1 MFSDFGPNS
10 GYVQEL
16 YELYSSD
23 PTLVSSN
30 WAKYFEDLE
39 NGSVGGTAPTN
50 GGTSNGGAVNGGA
63 PIAAVIPAELSSLPA
78 PSADTRLQEKVFN
91 LISAYRNNGHLK
103 AKINPLTKG
112 INPLPQS
119 ADIGLDYYGFSEADL
134 EKTVSCLGFKNHSQ
148 LKLKDLIEE
157 LKSVYCES
165 IGFEYTHLLS
175 EEERAWLQS
184 RIENRQ
190 QEGYGFS
197 KDQKLSALQSL
208 VEAETFEAELH
219 KKYVG
224 SKRFSLEGGETLMPM
239 MNIALDEAA
248 KRGVS
253 EAIVGMA
260 HRGRVNMLVHIA
272 GKPHEEIFSEFED
285 QSIYSTLGSGDVKY
299 HMGYSSVFKGASGNS
314 IKVSLASNPSHLEFV
329 NPVLEGMARAKQ
341 DILYKND
348 RKAVLPILIHGDAA
362 VVGQGV
368 VYETYNLSRV
378 EGYKTGGSLHLII
391 NNQIGFTTN
400 PEESR
405 STTYCSDGAKAF
417 QAPVFHVNCEDVE
430 AACWATK
437 LALEF
442 RLKFERDVVVDLYC
456 WRKYGHNEGD
466 DPSFTQPISYSEIKS
481 KKASTHAYGAQL
493 ISQGLLSEAA
503 FEELFTKYKEKFQL
517 AQERKKPKVQGEAC
531 AVHGRLRV
539 VTPETGVA
547 LSSLQRVASTLI
559 NYPKHFMPHP
569 KLKQILEKRV
579 HTLEE
584 GKGIDWGFAEAL
596 AFGSLVL
603 EGKRV
608 RLSGQ
613 DVGRGTFSH
622 RHLALNNYE
631 VPEIF
636 SPLTQL
642 EADKGA
648 GSFEVHNS
656 TLSEA
661 AVLGFEFGY
670 STEAKNALVMWEAQ
684 FGDFANGAQVHI
696 DQFIVSS
703 EAKWGQLSGV
713 VLLLPHGYEGQG
725 PEHSSA
731 RLERFLQLCG
741 EGNIVVA
748 YPTNAAQQF
757 HLLRRHGVAD
767 IKRPLVIMT
776 PKSLLRL
783 QDATCAT
790 GDFTSGNFKT
800 IIEDDFGKN
809 PAEKHVV
816 MLSGKLYYD
825 LIAGIKESGKSF
837 NLKIIRVEQL
847 YPFPQFELKKA
858 LKDIKVKSVIWAQE
872 EPQNM
877 GAWSYMDPYIRT
889 RLDLNPLYVGR
900 EVSASPAT
908 GSNKHHVAEQKA
920 IVREVLDLISQ

>member
-23 PTLVSSN
+23 KTLVSPN
-30 WAKYFEDLE
+30 WIKYFEE
-39 NGSVGGTAPTN
+39 FEKSIAPNGGTLHTN
-50 GGTSNGGAVNGGA
+50 GGSIDNFTV
-63 PIAAVIPAELSSLPA
+63 EKLSSLA
-78 PSADTRLQEKVFN
+78 PEISSISAPFAADTRLQDKVYN
-91 LISAYRNNGHLK
+91 LVSAYRSNGHLK
-103 AKINPLTKG
+103 AKINPLSKG
-112 INPLPQS
+112 VNPLPQS
-119 ADIGLDYYGFSEADL
+119 ADLGLDYYNFTAADL
-134 EKTVSCLGFKNHSQ
+134 EKTVSCAGFKNQSQ
-148 LKLKDLIEE
+148 IKLKDLIEE
-157 LKSVYCES
+157 LKSVYCDS

-175 EEERAWLQS
+175 EEERSWLQS

-190 QEGYGFS
+190 AEGYGFS
-197 KDQKLSALQSL
+197 TDQKLRALQSL

-224 SKRFSLEGGETLMPM
+224 HKRFSLEGGETLMPM
-239 MNIALDEAA
+239 LNIALDEAA
-248 KRGVS
+248 KRGVK
-253 EAIVGMA
+253 EAILGMA
-260 HRGRVNMLVHIA
+260 HRGRVNVLVHVA
-272 GKPHEEIFSEFED
+272 GKPHEEVFSEFED

-299 HMGYSSVFKGASGNS
+299 HMGYSSTFKGVSGKS
-314 IKVSLASNPSHLEFV
+314 LKVSLACNPSHLEFV
-329 NPVLEGMARAKQ
+329 NPVLEGMARARQ
-341 DILYKND
+341 DLQYSRD
-348 RKAVLPILIHGDAA
+348 RASVLPVLIHGDAA

-378 EGYKTGGSLHLII
+378 EGYKTGGTLHIVI
-391 NNQIGFTTN
+391 NNQVGFTTN
-400 PEESR
+400 PEDAR
-405 STTYCSDGAKAF
+405 SSTYCSDGAKAF
-417 QAPVFHVNCEDVE
+417 QCPVFHVNCEDVE

-442 RLKFERDVVVDLYC
+442 RMKFERDVVVDMYC

-466 DPSFTQPISYSEIKS
+466 DPSYTQPITYSEIKT
-481 KKASTHAYGAQL
+481 KKASTHTYAAQL
-493 ISQGLLSEAA
+493 INASLISQAEFDDLYA
-503 FEELFTKYKEKFQL
+503 KYKEMFQS
-517 AQERKKPKVQGEAC
+517 AQDRKKPKIQGEAC

-539 VTPETGVA
+539 STPETGVK
-547 LSSLQRVASTLI
+547 LDTLKKVASTLI
-559 NYPKHFMPHP
+559 NYPKHFTPHP

-579 HTLEE
+579 ATLEE

-603 EGKRV
+603 EGKLV

-636 SPLTQL
+636 SPITQL
-642 EADKGA
+642 QTEKGA
-648 GSFEVHNS
+648 GRFEVYNS

-670 STEAKNALVMWEAQ
+670 STESKNSLIMWEAQ

-696 DQFIVSS
+696 DQFIASS

-713 VLLLPHGYEGQG
+713 VMLLPHGYEGQG

-741 EGNIVVA
+741 EGNMVVA
-748 YPTNAAQQF
+748 YPSNAAQQF
-757 HLLRRHGVAD
+757 HLLRRQGVTD
-767 IKRPLVIMT
+767 IKRPLVVMT

-783 QDATCAT
+783 QEAGCDTE
-790 GDFTSGNFKT
+790 DFTSGHFQT

-809 PAEKHVV
+809 PVEKHVV

-825 LIAGIKESGKSF
+825 LMAGIKESGKSF
-837 NLKIIRVEQL
+837 NAKIIRVEQL

-858 LKDIKVKSVIWAQE
+858 LKDIKVKSLIWTQE

-877 GAWSYMDPYIRT
+877 GAWSYMDPYIRGK
-889 RLDLNPLYVGR
+889 LDVQPLYVGR
-900 EVSASPAT
+900 DAAASPAT

-920 IVREVLDLISQ
+920 IVREVLDLISK